1 MSWERGG
8 DRGDITEIFGASGER
23 SGGGSG
29 GGGGGG
35 GGAGGGLS
43 AFDRPGSGRGVGGSP
58 MVGRPRVSDGD
69 DALGSP
75 GLMNVNGG
83 RDDVK
88 KDGKDGG

>member
-23 SGGGSG
+23 AGGAGGGTG
-29 GGGGGG
+29 GGGGV
-35 GGAGGGLS
+35 GGGLS

-58 MVGRPRVSDGD
+58 MVGRPRVSEGD

-75 GLMNVNGG
+75 GLMNGG
-83 RDDVK
+83 RDDGK